1 MKHSVLK
8 QAATPQRQLFSARLS
23 DLRAMP
29 FAGLFE
35 LLDFCHVHSPAMQV
49 QPDSMGQAS
58 SWVLEMR
65 SEQKTKHK
73 LRNYLW
79 IRRPVHR
86 PGRMHRQQIN
96 QTLGEIKAI
105 PTLVLFASFI
115 SIAICLS
122 IFVH

>member
-1 MKHSVLK
+1 MKHPDLQIAVPPPK
-8 QAATPQRQLFSARLS
+8 AAKGASSSSAPPL
-23 DLRAMP
+23 
-29 FAGLFE
+29 AGFWQ
-35 LLDFCHVHSPAMQV
+35 LLDMCHMPKSLIHVPADREAQ
-49 QPDSMGQAS
+49 SS
-58 SWVLEMR
+58 SWVLQMQ
-65 SEQKTKHK
+65 SEQKTKHQ

-86 PGRMHRQQIN
+86 PGRMHRHEIK